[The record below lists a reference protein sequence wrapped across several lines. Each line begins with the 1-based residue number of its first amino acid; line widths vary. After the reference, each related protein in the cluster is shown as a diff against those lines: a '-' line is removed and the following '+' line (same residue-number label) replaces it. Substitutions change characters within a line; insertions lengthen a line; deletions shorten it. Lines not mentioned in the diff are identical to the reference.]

1 MLPRC
6 AYIRPQVILPYM
18 KVYRMT
24 EKGQVTVPVD
34 VRRRLGID
42 PDSLLEI
49 RAEGDEVRIRKVG
62 SARPL
67 APEDPIW
74 SIIGAAESGLRDVS
88 ERHDDYLAAG
98 EVEGWHAS
106 SRTRARPTRSSTVA
120 TGTTRGRSRSRG

>member
-1 MLPRC
+1 
-6 AYIRPQVILPYM
+6 M
-18 KVYRMT
+18 KVYRVT

-49 RAEGDEVRIRKVG
+49 RAEGDEVRIRKIG

-106 SRTRARPTRSSTVA
+106 SRTRARPTRSSIGP
-120 TGTTRGRSRSRG
+120 TGTTRGRSRSSMALRQRLANRADDR

>member
-1 MLPRC
+1 MVPRC

-18 KVYRMT
+18 KLFRMT
-24 EKGQVTVPVD
+24 EKGQVTVPVE

-42 PDSLLEI
+42 PESLLEI

-74 SIIGAAESGLRDVS
+74 DLVGSAASGLRDVS
-88 ERHDDYLAAG
+88 ERHDQYLAAG
-98 EVEGWHAS
+98 EVEGWQHAF
-106 SRTRARPTRSSTVA
+106 SR
-120 TGTTRGRSRSRG
+120 